1 MKSCPVY
8 YEKIFCFKTKE
19 EIENFYRNQPGKL
32 TTITE
37 ICNDYSFLNENE
49 IKHFNSK
56 ISFYDFYLKN
66 KMIKRLNSI

>member
-8 YEKIFCFKTKE
+8 YEKIFYFRTKE
-19 EIENFYRNQPGKL
+19 EIEYFYRNQPGKL

-37 ICNDYSFLNENE
+37 IYNDYSFLNESE